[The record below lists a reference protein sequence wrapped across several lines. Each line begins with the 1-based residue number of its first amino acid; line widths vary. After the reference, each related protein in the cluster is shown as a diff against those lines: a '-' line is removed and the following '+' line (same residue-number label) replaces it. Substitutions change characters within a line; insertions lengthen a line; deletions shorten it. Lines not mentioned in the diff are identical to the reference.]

1 MGWGKGPARCELQF
15 EGGPVAH
22 SADKGEKRKKKTPK
36 KGKSKCENKN
46 TKEQDIPRELAVPCG
61 IA

>member
-1 MGWGKGPARCELQF
+1 MRGEQARCEPNF

-22 SADKGEKRKKKTPK
+22 SADKGEERRKKTPK
-36 KGKSKCENKN
+36 KGKNKGENRN